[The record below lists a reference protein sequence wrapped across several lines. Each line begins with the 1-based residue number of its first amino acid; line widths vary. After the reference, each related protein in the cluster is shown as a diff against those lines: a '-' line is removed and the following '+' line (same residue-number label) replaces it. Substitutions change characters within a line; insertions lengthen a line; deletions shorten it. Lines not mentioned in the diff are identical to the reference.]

1 MVVFP
6 NCKINLGLQV
16 IAKRSDGYHEVAS
29 VMYPVPIND
38 ILEIVPGKQAN
49 DEISF
54 SGTKIPG
61 KWEDNLIF
69 KAIALLRQNFDI
81 PPLKIHVH
89 KAIPMGGGLGGG
101 SSNGTYTLILLN
113 DLFDLN
119 LSENQLRD
127 YASKLGSDCPFF
139 VSNTA
144 QLATG
149 RGEIL
154 LPMSLDLGGKFLMLV
169 NDGTHISTQ
178 MAYGSIQPKLP
189 EQQLLQI
196 IECPLEDWQNVLVND
211 FEAPIM
217 QQFPKLKTLKEKLM
231 NNGAIYAA
239 MTGSGSTMFGIF
251 EKNPAID
258 FGLDNGFVN
267 CVQLK

>member
-16 IAKRSDGYHEVAS
+16 IEKRPDGYHEIAS

-38 ILEIVPGKQAN
+38 ILEIIPGKQSN
-49 DEISF
+49 DEVSF

-61 KWEDNLIF
+61 KWEGNLIF
-69 KAIALLRQNFDI
+69 KAITLLRQNFEI
-81 PPLKIHVH
+81 PPLKIHLH
-89 KAIPMGGGLGGG
+89 KSIPMGGGLGGG

-127 YASKLGSDCPFF
+127 YASKLGSDCAFF
-139 VSNTA
+139 VSNTP
-144 QLATG
+144 QLAKG

-154 LPMSLDLGGKFLMLV
+154 QPISLNLAGKFLLLV

-189 EQQLLQI
+189 SHSLIQI
-196 IECPLEDWQNVLVND
+196 VGRALKDWQGLLIND
-211 FEAPIM
+211 FEAPM
-217 QQFPKLKTLKEKLM
+217 MKQFPQLNAIKEKMM

-251 EKNPAID
+251 EKDIAID
-258 FGLDNGFVN
+258 FGLENGFVH
-267 CVQLK
+267 CVKLK